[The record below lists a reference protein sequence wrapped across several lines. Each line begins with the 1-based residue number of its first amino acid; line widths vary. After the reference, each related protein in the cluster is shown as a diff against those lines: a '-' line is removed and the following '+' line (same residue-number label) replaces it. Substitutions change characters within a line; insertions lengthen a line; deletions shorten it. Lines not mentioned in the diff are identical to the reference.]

1 MFEPLRDAFRGLSAR
16 LDPDERRQMMHAMRE
31 ALVHAK
37 LGVADLRAALAA
49 TDAKLTAERTEL
61 ETVLRR
67 QGLAVQVNDR
77 ETVSIA
83 ERFARQH
90 QERVSMLETKRMGQ
104 QHELA
109 LAEREYDAM
118 SDELRHI
125 GSGITAAPDGDVSEA
140 AVQAAN
146 GAHRALDDVP
156 RDVSFADTA
165 AVLPRRT
172 RAEKEADADVRL
184 AALKRRLG
192 K

>member
-16 LDPDERRQMMHAMRE
+16 LDPDERRQITHAMRE

-37 LGVADLRAALAA
+37 LGVADLRAALAT

-61 ETVLRR
+61 DTVLRR
-67 QGLAVQVNDR
+67 QGLAVQVNDQ
-77 ETVSIA
+77 ETVFIA

-90 QERVSMLETKRMGQ
+90 QERVSMLEAKRMGQ

-125 GSGITAAPDGDVSEA
+125 VSGIAAAPHGDVPEA
-140 AVQAAN
+140 ATQAAD
-146 GAHRALDDVP
+146 GAHRAFDDVP
-156 RDVSFADTA
+156 INASFADTA
-165 AVLPRRT
+165 AVPPRRT
-172 RAEKEADADVRL
+172 RAEKEADAEARL
-184 AALKRRLG
+184 AALKRRMG